1 MTVQFKHIP
10 SYLIDCI
17 ILCEVALE
25 SIRIQAAFCKSV
37 LLRLEMAKR
46 TCAVNENDFLSCEQA
61 FLKFFCKGVKY
72 VGSYSFHDA
81 FFGDEPA
88 SPLEDHTLTHGSSN
102 KMRNMSLPLH
112 GLARIHEA
120 RLRAGSMSEEPTVD
134 AFMRHLQVCVEEA
147 RTIADAK
154 EREQRLWQLE
164 SALQEAIIYKNR
176 VEELQ
181 RHGIDP
187 VRLVDSAD
195 GITPAPAPKKV
206 EALMTGH
213 VHCST
218 CRAVLEPDLAFCPA
232 CGAEK

>member
-1 MTVQFKHIP
+1 
-10 SYLIDCI
+10 
-17 ILCEVALE
+17 
-25 SIRIQAAFCKSV
+25 
-37 LLRLEMAKR
+37 
-46 TCAVNENDFLSCEQA
+46 
-61 FLKFFCKGVKY
+61 
-72 VGSYSFHDA
+72 
-81 FFGDEPA
+81 
-88 SPLEDHTLTHGSSN
+88 
-102 KMRNMSLPLH
+102 MRLPLNE
-112 GLARIHEA
+112 LARIHEA
-120 RLRAGSMSEEPTVD
+120 RLRARPMSEEPTVD